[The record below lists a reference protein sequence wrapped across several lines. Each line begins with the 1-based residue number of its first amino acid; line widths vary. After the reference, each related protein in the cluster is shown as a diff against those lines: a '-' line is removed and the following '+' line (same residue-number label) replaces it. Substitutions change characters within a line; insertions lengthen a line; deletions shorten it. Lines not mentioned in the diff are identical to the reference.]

1 MAKTAK
7 AASTPENKDDDVFN
21 YILDESV
28 KTLHFPTS
36 ESVANEFKI
45 SVAMYFKVLE
55 RLVEAG
61 KIEKIGRYHFKIA
74 PAFLP

>member
-1 MAKTAK
+1 MAKKVSTTNSK
-7 AASTPENKDDDVFN
+7 ASDEEIFAFIV
-21 YILDESV
+21 DESK

-36 ESVANEFKI
+36 EDVAARFGFT
-45 SVAMYFKVLE
+45 VAMYFKVLG

-61 KIEKIGRYHFKIA
+61 KVEKIGRYHFKIA